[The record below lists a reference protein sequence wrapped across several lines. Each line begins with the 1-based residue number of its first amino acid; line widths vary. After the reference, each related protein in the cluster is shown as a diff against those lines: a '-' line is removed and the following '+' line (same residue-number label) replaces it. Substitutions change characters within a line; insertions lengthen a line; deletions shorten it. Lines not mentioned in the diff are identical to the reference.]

1 MARRRASKHTEGR
14 FSPTASGIGKAFLT
28 RRNDETQNTY
38 DDRVRRL
45 NLLVGALAPILTLV
59 GTVTSGCVGSS
70 QRRSEGRNAE
80 VGFPKT
86 CRSFALW
93 RLVTRVGTPRCN
105 AVGGLSRLTY
115 NSWENY
121 MDTSEIIQTIDAEI
135 ARLEKKPK
143 SF

>member
-59 GTVTSGCVGSS
+59 GTVTVAVLGLLSAAQKGVT
-70 QRRSEGRNAE
+70 
-80 VGFPKT
+80 PK
-86 CRSFALW
+86 
-93 RLVTRVGTPRCN
+93 
-105 AVGGLSRLTY
+105 
-115 NSWENY
+115 
-121 MDTSEIIQTIDAEI
+121 
-135 ARLEKKPK
+135 
-143 SF
+143 